1 MKKFIPIF
9 VLIIVCFSSCKSEE
23 KKASTPTHPL
33 NLPFNERPVPTLPN
47 ASNVS
52 VNVIGGAHY
61 ICPKKCKG
69 GTSNVKGTTCTVC
82 KTPLAHNQAFHNTP
96 QTPSSPVS
104 TPVAPLPASG
114 PNAAGQY
121 HYTCNNG
128 CAGGA
133 DVAGKCKSC
142 AGDLAHNA
150 AFHS

>member
-9 VLIIVCFSSCKSEE
+9 VLIIVCFSSCKTAE

-47 ASNVS
+47 VSNVS

-69 GTSNVKGTTCTVC
+69 GTSNVKGTACTVC

-96 QTPSSPVS
+96 QAPSSPVS

-133 DVAGKCKSC
+133 DAAGKCKSC
-142 AGDLAHNA
+142 ASDLAHNA